1 MVNLENWAWAECHLG
16 NIAKRAQQFNLLG
29 VKRKSERKKGEDKR
43 GEGRE
48 NRKGWKRGLKK
59 EKEKIEKQR

>member
-1 MVNLENWAWAECHLG
+1 M
-16 NIAKRAQQFNLLG
+16 RAQEFNLLG

-48 NRKGWKRGLKK
+48 KGWKRGLKK
-59 EKEKIEKQR
+59 EKEK

>member
-1 MVNLENWAWAECHLG
+1 MVSLKNWAWAECHLG

-48 NRKGWKRGLKK
+48 KGWKRGLKK
-59 EKEKIEKQR
+59 EKEK